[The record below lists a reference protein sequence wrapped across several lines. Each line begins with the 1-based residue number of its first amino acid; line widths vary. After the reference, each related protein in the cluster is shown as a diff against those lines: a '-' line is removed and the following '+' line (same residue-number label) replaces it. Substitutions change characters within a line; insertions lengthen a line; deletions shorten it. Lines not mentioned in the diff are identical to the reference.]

1 MGRLDEADEEY
12 RAIEA
17 VCRDPV
23 DLAKAAAVQV
33 RSLTHARRLPEAIA
47 LGLDV
52 LAQLG
57 IAVPTTDGMLA
68 ELDQRFENLL
78 RWLDDTGPDDDLA
91 RPELTDP
98 TMLAGSRVIDAIQP
112 AAYFG
117 QEPLLMAWLSLQ
129 ALWIWREHGPAR
141 PGRRGHRHP
150 RGRRIA

>member
-17 VCRDPV
+17 ICSDPV

-33 RSLTHARRLPEAIA
+33 RGLTHARRLPEAIA

-68 ELDQRFENLL
+68 ELDQRL
-78 RWLDDTGPDDDLA
+78 RTCCGGLMP
-91 RPELTDP
+91 PDP
-98 TMLAGSRVIDAIQP
+98 TMTWLATNSPIPRC
-112 AAYFG
+112 
-117 QEPLLMAWLSLQ
+117 L
-129 ALWIWREHGPAR
+129 PAR
-141 PGRRGHRHP
+141 G
-150 RGRRIA
+150 